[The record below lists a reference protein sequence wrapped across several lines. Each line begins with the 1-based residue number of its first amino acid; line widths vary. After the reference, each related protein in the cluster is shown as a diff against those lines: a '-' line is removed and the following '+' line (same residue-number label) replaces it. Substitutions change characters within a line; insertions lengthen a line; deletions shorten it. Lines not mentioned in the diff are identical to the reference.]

1 MSKRLYCALFEDH
14 DDGGVKFVHFFAD
27 SVENHTD
34 IEMKAVSVFKE
45 ELGLLEDGMIQPSWT
60 LTGVYYVEAE
70 EAKPLEYAEEGAL
83 TLYDKHGTPIVHI
96 IPGFYKEESE
106 KAPVDRLPVRSLMGL
121 FNAVSN
127 GESTLEYREVV

>member
-70 EAKPLEYAEEGAL
+70 EAKPLEYAETSAL
-83 TLYDKHGTPIVHI
+83 TLYGITGEPLVHI
-96 IPGFYKEESE
+96 IRDAYQGSLES
-106 KAPVDRLPVRSLMGL
+106 LPVRSLMGL